1 MSVLTPH
8 QSKALNIDRSTSLT
22 ANAGSGK
29 TFVLAQR
36 FLEIIINTSTPLNQ
50 IAAITFTEKAA
61 GELYRRISNELN
73 KLSLI
78 TTDEGLRNRM
88 GKIRKQLVSAK
99 ISTIHSFCID
109 LLKEFPV
116 EASLDANFI
125 PINENKASELI
136 DLSIENTLR
145 EMLRDINQQSDVKLL
160 IRLLGSKA
168 NLIRELLE
176 MIRRRKNVF
185 HLLGKYYSLSED
197 KIVKLQFE
205 LFKSSVKVVFEK
217 ELPEVLTQLEVVN
230 NKVLENN
237 SKNELAINTKIFLEA
252 LQSSTDVVNTLMKL
266 KELRDKIL
274 TTDGSVRKKS
284 YLVSQQ
290 RDKIQNSVDVVEQF
304 FSELDEIGL
313 IENHESIEKELIR
326 YNLALIRVFQYVL
339 STYENKKSEIG
350 VLDFEDILLK
360 AKTLLENESV
370 RKSLSCKYKFLLVD
384 EYQDTNEIQYEIFL
398 PLVDEL
404 KRGNLFIVG
413 DEKQSIYRFRDAELQ
428 VFSRTKTDIQ
438 QLYGNHSLL
447 TLPDSFRMA
456 PAICFFV
463 NSLFKNLFKE
473 PRLFFNE
480 VPASDLVCA
489 RSDNF
494 WGQVE
499 FLIAKA
505 EEDNE
510 AELVAKRIIRLKQE
524 QKERLKNWSEIAVL
538 VRKRASF
545 AELQNAFI
553 KYQIPFNLVG
563 GTGFYQQQ
571 SINDIYNYFAF
582 LLNDKDDAALIGILR
597 SPFFF
602 VSDVKIFELS
612 MFEGE
617 SFWEKIKSASAPKNK
632 VWRKIFEI
640 LNENKK
646 LSNRISISLLLRKI
660 LKETDFFSTLASRI
674 DGVQEISNLNK
685 LISITNDFVN
695 NEFNTLYDYVNF
707 LSESISGIE
716 DEAHGRIERGR
727 AGVNILTIHQA
738 KGLEYPA
745 VFLYKCNDTTQ
756 INKVKARS
764 FTVDKDF
771 GLLTK
776 VPVNENYFGKYHSAP
791 VVGLYNLIESKK
803 ETAELKRLL
812 YVGLTRA
819 KDFLFISQTDEGKS
833 AKKNSF
839 TALINEGLN
848 QDLNNLQ
855 INLDGELT
863 YLQKRKDIFENL
875 TKPIKL
881 VIPIV
886 RNIESSEKLIEAEEF
901 DMSYK
906 KMRLSEVNDHS
917 RGEVISATRFSTF
930 SSCPLKYNLL
940 YNYKLGDLIQLSFR
954 FQNTSKFSI
963 QEDYSRNELASYLF
977 DDDSRVAEFAK
988 FRGQLI
994 HYALRKNIS
1003 RESVPTFVD
1012 ANLKNNFSEE
1022 VTALLS
1028 KEIISDLFMFLDS
1041 DEFRLINSFPKY
1053 HNEFEAYLKEGDY
1066 FLFGILDKL
1075 IIADKKL
1082 IIVDYKTDRIDK
1094 NEFSAIA
1101 EKYLPQLKFYAYII
1115 SRLFK
1120 KKQDIEGR
1128 IIFTKF
1134 PEDPFIFRYDE
1145 TSDKSIKSKINLMIN
1160 SIRSNNYPVNL
1171 NACKYC
1177 IFADEN
1183 SQCINTK
1190 SETSAHSLSSK
1201 QVYKN
1206 E

>member
-1 MSVLTPH
+1 MSFLTPH
-8 QSKALNIDRSTSLT
+8 QNKALNIDRSISLT

-50 IAAITFTEKAA
+50 VAAITFTEKAA
-61 GELYRRISNELN
+61 GELYKRISEELN
-73 KLSLI
+73 KLLFSTI
-78 TTDEGLRNRM
+78 NAELRHRIE
-88 GKIRKQLVSAK
+88 KIRKQLVSAK
-99 ISTIHSFCID
+99 ISTIHAFCID

-116 EASLDANFI
+116 EASIDANFI
-125 PINENKASELI
+125 SINENKASELI
-136 DLSIENTLR
+136 DLSIENTLT
-145 EMLRDINQQSDVKLL
+145 EMLKDMNQQSDIKLL

-168 NLIRELLE
+168 NLVRELLE
-176 MIRRRKNVF
+176 MIRKRKNVL
-185 HLLGKYYSLSED
+185 HLIDNHYSLSED
-197 KIVKLQFE
+197 NIAKLLFE
-205 LFKSSVKVVFEK
+205 LFKSNVKVVFEK
-217 ELPEVLTQLEVVN
+217 ELPEVLTQLEVLN

-237 SKNELAINTKIFLEA
+237 SKNELAINTKIILEA

-284 YLVSQQ
+284 YLVSPQ
-290 RDKIQNSVDVVEQF
+290 RDNIQNSVDVVEHF
-304 FSELDEIGL
+304 FSELDGIGL
-313 IENHESIEKELIR
+313 IENHETIEKELTK
-326 YNLALIRVFQYVL
+326 YNLALVRVFQNIL
-339 STYENKKSEIG
+339 SIYENKKAELG

-360 AKTLLENESV
+360 TRNLLENEIV
-370 RKSLSCKYKFLLVD
+370 RKSLSGKYKFLLVD

-398 PLVDEL
+398 PLVDDL

-438 QLYGNHSLL
+438 QFYGNDSLL

-489 RSDNF
+489 RSDDF
-494 WGQVE
+494 LGQVE
-499 FLIAKA
+499 FLIADG

-510 AELVAKRIIRLKQE
+510 AELVAKRIMMLKHE
-524 QKERLKNWSEIAVL
+524 QIDRLKNWNEIVVL

-545 AELQNAFI
+545 TELQSAFV
-553 KYQIPFNLVG
+553 KYQIPFNVVG

-582 LLNDKDDAALIGILR
+582 LLNDEDDAALIGILR

-602 VSDVKIFELS
+602 VSDVKILELS

-617 SFWEKIKSASAPKNK
+617 SFWEKIKSGSASQNK
-632 VWRKIFEI
+632 IWGKIFEI

-660 LKETDFFSTLASRI
+660 LKETDFISTISSRI

-685 LISITNDFVN
+685 LISITNDFIN
-695 NEFNTLYDYVNF
+695 DEFNTLYDYVTF
-707 LSESISGIE
+707 LSESISGTE
-716 DEAHGRIERGR
+716 DEAQGRIEPGR
-727 AGVNILTIHQA
+727 VGVNILTIHQA

-745 VFLYKCNDTTQ
+745 VFLYKCNETTQ
-756 INKVKARS
+756 INKVKTKS

-776 VPVNENYFGKYHSAP
+776 VPLKENYFGNYQSAP
-791 VVGLYNLIESKK
+791 LVGLYNLIESKK

-819 KDFLFISQTDEGKS
+819 KDFLFISQTDEGKLF
-833 AKKNSF
+833 KQNSF

-855 INLDGELT
+855 ITLDGELT
-863 YLQKRKDIFENL
+863 YLQKGTDFFENI
-875 TKPIKL
+875 TKPLRL

-886 RNIESSEKLIEAEEF
+886 RNIKSSEKQIEVKEF
-901 DMSYK
+901 DVNYK
-906 KMRLSEVNDHS
+906 KIILSEFSDHS

-940 YNYKLGDLIQLSFR
+940 HNYKLSDLIQQSF
-954 FQNTSKFSI
+954 KFRKAFKFNI
-963 QEDYSRNELASYLF
+963 QEDYNRNEMTSYLF
-977 DDDSRVAEFAK
+977 DDEYRMVEFSK
-988 FRGQLI
+988 FKGQLI
-994 HYALRKNIS
+994 HYALRKNIN
-1003 RESVPTFVD
+1003 REDIPSFVELS
-1012 ANLKNNFSEE
+1012 LKNNFSEE
-1022 VTALLS
+1022 VPALLS
-1028 KEIISDLFMFLDS
+1028 NEIISDLFLLYDS
-1041 DEFRLINSFPKY
+1041 IEYKLISSFPKY

-1066 FLFGILDKL
+1066 YLFGILDKL
-1075 IIADKKL
+1075 IIEDKKL
-1082 IIVDYKTDRIDK
+1082 IIVDYKTDSISK
-1094 NEFSAIA
+1094 NEFTAIA
-1101 EKYLPQLKFYAYII
+1101 EKYLPQLKYYAYII

-1128 IIFTKF
+1128 IVFTKF
-1134 PEDPFIFRYDE
+1134 PENPFIFKYDK
-1145 TSDKSIKSKINLMIN
+1145 TSDENIKSKINFMIN
-1160 SIRSNNYPVNL
+1160 SIRNNNYSVNL
-1171 NACKYC
+1171 NACKDC

-1183 SQCINTK
+1183 LQCINTK
-1190 SETSAHSLSSK
+1190 SENYAHSLRFK
-1201 QVYKN
+1201 QV
-1206 E
+1206 